1 MQFNSTFL
9 KKMNTKES
17 FEVVEMFCMS
27 PYQIYMILVKEYNS
41 TFLSQHP
48 KKKKKI
54 NFFENFLLFKF
65 YLISLNDTEN

>member
-1 MQFNSTFL
+1 
-9 KKMNTKES
+9 MNTKES

-48 KKKKKI
+48 KKKKI